1 MKPAGEHSKPPQEKR
16 GKRKTILELMT
27 DGKEVD
33 EALKRGVREAL
44 LRHKKLGQSI
54 VVWQDGKV
62 VEIPPDQIPG

>member
-1 MKPAGEHSKPPQEKR
+1 
-16 GKRKTILELMT
+16 MT